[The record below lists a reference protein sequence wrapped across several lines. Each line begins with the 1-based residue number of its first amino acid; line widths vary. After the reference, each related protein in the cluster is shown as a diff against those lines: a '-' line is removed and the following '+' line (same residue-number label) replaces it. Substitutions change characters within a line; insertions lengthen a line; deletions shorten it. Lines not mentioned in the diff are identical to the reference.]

1 MGKRAFRSWF
11 GRRRSWWGV
20 IAVLSYIAGTA
31 IAFTT
36 SITVLD
42 QGTTPDELNGVV
54 TSFVVVGILVAGGGQ
69 LMRAAAHGATSKA
82 GRRVDG
88 WGKSVGLFGWS
99 LGLMGAVF
107 SAISTKGTPDWVFPF
122 VILAVVLTFS
132 GALVFAARLLV
143 TQESSPPNHQTATQG
158 PGSASVL
165 IAIALAYRHRG

>member
-1 MGKRAFRSWF
+1 M
-11 GRRRSWWGV
+11 GV

-42 QGTTPDELNGVV
+42 QGTTPDELNGVI
-54 TSFVVVGILVAGGGQ
+54 TTFVIVGILVAGGGQ

-107 SAISTKGTPDWVFPF
+107 SEVSKRGTPDWVFPF
-122 VILAVVLTFS
+122 VVFVVVLTFS
-132 GALVFAARLLV
+132 VVLPLAAKFLV
-143 TQESSPPNHQTATQG
+143 TQESSPPKHQTATQG
-158 PGSASVL
+158 QGSVSVL
-165 IAIALAYRHRG
+165 IAIALAYRNRG